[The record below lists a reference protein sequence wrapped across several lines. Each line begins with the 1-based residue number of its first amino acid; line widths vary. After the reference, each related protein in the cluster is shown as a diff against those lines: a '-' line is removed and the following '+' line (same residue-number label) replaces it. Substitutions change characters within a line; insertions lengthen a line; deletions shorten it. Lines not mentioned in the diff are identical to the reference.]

1 MSKFV
6 LGKNS
11 VVNFNGSNLT
21 VVAVKRN
28 SIVLSNKL
36 ELSLQDVEKFL
47 MSQELMVVE

>member
-11 VVNFNGSNLT
+11 VIDFNGSNLT

-47 MSQELMVVE
+47 VSQELVVVK